1 MGMPATDRIW
11 TAAEVQALPADGNR
25 YEVVDG
31 ELLVTPAPR
40 LPHQA
45 AIATLVAALYGYLR
59 SLGREKT
66 MVPGPAD
73 ISWDDR
79 TLVQPDVLV
88 VHPDDFSASWTTWQ
102 RLLLAVEVLS
112 PSSNRHDRLTKR
124 RLYQRQGVAT
134 YWIVDLDGGFVEV
147 WHPEDER
154 PEIVTGTLRWR
165 AASDAPEL
173 EIDVEELTASLH

>member
-1 MGMPATDRIW
+1 M
-11 TAAEVQALPADGNR
+11 
-25 YEVVDG
+25 
-31 ELLVTPAPR
+31 TPAPR
-40 LPHQA
+40 ARHQA
-45 AIATLVAALYGYLR
+45 AINRMLTRLTVYLAA
-59 SLGREKT
+59 LGREDT
-66 MVPGPAD
+66 VFPGPAD
-73 ISWDDR
+73 ISWDPH

-88 VHPDDFSASWTTWQ
+88 VHPSELSESWTTF
-102 RLLLAVEVLS
+102 RTLLLAVEVLS

-165 AASDAPEL
+165 VAPDAPEL
-173 EIDVEELTASLH
+173 EIDVDELTASLH

>member
-1 MGMPATDRIW
+1 MGMPAIDRVW

-40 LPHQA
+40 SLHQVVVGR
-45 AIATLVAALYGYLR
+45 LMQSLRNYLGAFAR
-59 SLGREKT
+59 ADLA
-66 MVPGPAD
+66 VPGPAD
-73 ISWDDR
+73 ITWDER

-173 EIDVEELTASLH
+173 EIDVDELTAPLA